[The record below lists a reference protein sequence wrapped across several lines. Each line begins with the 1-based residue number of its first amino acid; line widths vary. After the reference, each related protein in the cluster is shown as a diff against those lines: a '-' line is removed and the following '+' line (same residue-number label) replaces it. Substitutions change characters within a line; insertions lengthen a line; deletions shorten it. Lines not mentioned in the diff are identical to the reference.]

1 MSTET
6 VTKKVLKGGEWLV
19 KESSPFETFSAEDFG
34 EEQLMIRDMCNQFL
48 DADIYPIL
56 DRIDNLEPGLMK
68 SLVTKAGEQGLLAT
82 SFPEEYGGLGKDFV
96 TSTIVNEYLGA
107 GHSFSVAIAAH
118 TGIGT
123 LPILY
128 FGTPEQ
134 KEKYIPKLITGEWAG
149 AYGLTEPNS
158 GSDALGAKTTAKL
171 SDDGKYY
178 ILNGQKCW
186 ITNGGFAQVYTV
198 FAKVDGDKFTG
209 FIIERGTEGFTQ
221 GPEEHKMGIKGSSTV
236 QLYFQDCKVPVENL
250 LGEIGKGHK
259 IAFNI
264 LNIGRLK
271 LCAAAIGGARRSLS
285 GTVEYARTREQ
296 FKQPIS
302 NFGAIKHKLAE
313 MAIKV
318 FVAESALY
326 RTAKWVDDKEHE
338 LLAAGKPFSEALL
351 GGAEEYAIECAM
363 LKVYGS
369 EVLDFVV
376 DEGVQVHG
384 GNGFSAEYNISR
396 AYRDSRINRI
406 YEGTNEINRLLTLDM
421 TLKRAMGGRLDLMGP
436 AMAVQKELMS
446 IPDFGAEDETP
457 FAAERKLVANL
468 KKAILMV
475 SGAAVQKLM
484 MKIENEQEVLMNIAD
499 MAIETFNA
507 ESVLLRVMKLA
518 DKQGEAN
525 VQLHLDIMR
534 TYLYDA
540 ADKVNKS
547 GKDAVNAFAD
557 GDEQRMILMGLK
569 RFTKAEPFN
578 SKDARRR
585 IADKMVAEGKYP
597 F

>member
-1 MSTET
+1 MSTPT
-6 VTKKVLKGGEWLV
+6 ATKTVLKGGEWMV
-19 KESSPFETFSAEDFG
+19 KESLPSETFIPEEFI

-48 DADIYPIL
+48 DAEIYPNL

-68 SLVTKAGEQGLLAT
+68 SLLGKAGEQGLLAT

-107 GHSFSVAIAAH
+107 GHSFSVAVAAH

-134 KEKYIPKLITGEWAG
+134 KEKFIPKLISGEWAG

-158 GSDALGAKTTAKL
+158 GSDALGAKTSAKL

-271 LCAAAIGGARRSLS
+271 LCAAAIGGARRALTDS
-285 GTVEYARTREQ
+285 VVYAKTREQ
-296 FKQPIS
+296 FKQPIA

-318 FVAESALY
+318 FVGESALY
-326 RTAKWVDDKEHE
+326 RTAKWVDDKEQE
-338 LLAAGKPFSEALL
+338 LLSSGKPESEALL
-351 GGAEEYAIECAM
+351 GGAEEFAIECAM

-376 DEGVQVHG
+376 DEGVQIHG

-436 AMAVQKELMS
+436 SMAVQKELMS
-446 IPDFGAEDETP
+446 IPDFGAEDESA
-457 FAAERKLVANL
+457 FAKEKKLIANL
-468 KKAILMV
+468 KKAILMA

-484 MKIENEQEVLMNIAD
+484 MKLDTEQEVLMNIAD

-507 ESVLLRVMKLA
+507 ESVLMRVMKIV
-518 DKQGEAN
+518 DQKGEAGS
-525 VQLHLDIMR
+525 QLFLDIMR

-585 IADKMVAEGKYP
+585 IADKMIAEGKYC